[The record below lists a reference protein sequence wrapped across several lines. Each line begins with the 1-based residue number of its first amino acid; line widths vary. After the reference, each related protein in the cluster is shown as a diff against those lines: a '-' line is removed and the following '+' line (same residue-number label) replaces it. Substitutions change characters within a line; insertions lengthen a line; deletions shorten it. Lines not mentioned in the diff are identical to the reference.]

1 MKIVNIGKITLEKN
15 FNNTTLYNTVW
26 RLLYD
31 CKVLKISLLCTKTN
45 RVYKEFDID
54 LTDLERSCGDYVM
67 DLNKFILENLKDNI
81 SSLDGEF
88 TVIGSNI
95 LINSESLY
103 CRALDDIWFK
113 CIFNSE
119 SNSFKLI
126 QSSVALANYYR
137 ATCTNINTI
146 LNNTSYTSSDKNL
159 FNIEFEQTEDT
170 VLPDYFKIVTS
181 TGDIVQRR
189 KILYSKEGLGIIPS
203 NISIDD
209 LVITEDGSI
218 KTLEWDDVMHY
229 VHNKFK
235 TTPKELSSR
244 KYRLID
250 ECAQFYNYIK
260 GISQTHNEGK
270 YVTPKV
276 FDFMLN
282 INIDSVAI
290 LS

>member
-1 MKIVNIGKITLEKN
+1 
-15 FNNTTLYNTVW
+15 
-26 RLLYD
+26 
-31 CKVLKISLLCTKTN
+31 
-45 RVYKEFDID
+45 
-54 LTDLERSCGDYVM
+54 M
-67 DLNKFILENLKDNI
+67 DLNKFILANLKDNVN
-81 SSLDGEF
+81 SLDGEL
-88 TVIGSNI
+88 TVISSNI
-95 LINSESLY
+95 LINSDSLY
-103 CRALDDIWFK
+103 CRALDDLWFK

-119 SNSFKLI
+119 SNEFKVI
-126 QSSVALANYYR
+126 QNSVALANYFR
-137 ATCTNINTI
+137 ATRSNINTV
-146 LNNTSYTSSDKNL
+146 LNNSSYIASDKNL

-170 VLPDYFKIVTS
+170 ILPDYFKIVTS

-203 NISIDD
+203 NISIED
-209 LVITEDGSI
+209 LLITENGVI

-235 TTPKELSSR
+235 TTPKEFSSR

-260 GISQTHNEGK
+260 GISQTHNGGK
-270 YVTPKV
+270 YVTPMV

-282 INIDSVAI
+282 INRDSVVI